1 MASRHEGD
9 HQFLGHVSA
18 ASMTVPSGS
27 VTNSSISAVADIERS
42 KLDQDVLKPYP
53 VPSTSW
59 RVWNALNTPLPA
71 TSSSDDLGLYPGTW
85 GTTPWLIRSADV
97 KTTTV
102 TLYSACEIVLPAE
115 YDDGETVNI
124 RLNAGFITTIP
135 DGAATVDVEAYEKA
149 GTGAALSADLCTT
162 AATDFKSLTFANKD
176 FNITATGLE
185 AGSVLQVRIAMSI
198 IDTATATAVIGAI
211 EQVSLLCDIRG

>member
-59 RVWNALNTPLPA
+59 RVWNA
-71 TSSSDDLGLYPGTW
+71 W

-102 TLYSACEIVLPAE
+102 TLYAACEIVLPAE